1 MKSNDI
7 ALRDMTL
14 RDHFAGEAMS
24 GWLATFGPDNTHPAT
39 NHHYPD
45 ASFYIAEASYIMADA
60 MLTARK
66 LRIKDTHVETDTP
79 NHASLVL
86 FVGGTLEGMQPMKT
100 LPRYIDHESEQYH
113 RHDIEIDG
121 VLVKVFY
128 VWSGLTKEAASQSVD
143 IVLGKKQ

>member
-7 ALRDMTL
+7 ALGDMTL
-14 RDHFAGEAMS
+14 RDHFAAEAMS

-39 NHHYPD
+39 NHHHPD
-45 ASFYIAEASYIMADA
+45 ASFNIAEASYIIADA
-60 MLTARK
+60 MLAARK
-66 LRIKDTHVETDTP
+66 PRIKDTHVDSEPDP
-79 NHASLVL
+79 FSLVL

-113 RHDIEIDG
+113 RYDIEIDG

-143 IVLGKKQ
+143 IVFGKKQ